1 MDSFPNHPLDLSLQ
15 LPRDT
20 FHQVIHTLCAAL
32 PPPVSDSPEDL
43 IRRDNDAIARV
54 ASMLPANADEA
65 HLAVQCVAA
74 QVMALDCS
82 RLARRHDLDTAPV
95 LKCHTMSLAMMR
107 QASAARRLLLRVQ
120 AIRQKREANNATLDQ
135 AAWTEHAAMGLM
147 ANALGRTPPAPI
159 AQPQPTREPEPE
171 AEPIADLAAE
181 AEQYAIIHPRRAAL
195 IRAAG
200 GLPANCDFGPP
211 PPELLPLIVNGAT
224 PNLRALDDP
233 TKASAAAT
241 P

>member
-1 MDSFPNHPLDLSLQ
+1 MDPNPHQPLDLAYQ

-20 FHQVIHTLCAAL
+20 FHQVIHAL
-32 PPPVSDSPEDL
+32 RGALGPPVTNSPEDL

-54 ASMLPANADEA
+54 ASMLPASADEA

-82 RLARRHDLDTAPV
+82 RLARRHDPDTALA
-95 LKCHTMSLAMMR
+95 LKCHTLSLGMMR

-120 AIRQKREANNATLDQ
+120 AIRQKREASNATLDQ
-135 AAWTEHAAMGLM
+135 AAFTEHAAMSLM
-147 ANALGRTPPAPI
+147 ADALGRPPSVPIAPTAQPAP
-159 AQPQPTREPEPE
+159 PPEPEP
-171 AEPIADLAAE
+171 PPPDLAAE
-181 AEQYAIIHPRRAAL
+181 AEQYAIIHPRRATL

-211 PPELLPLIVNGAT
+211 PPELLPLIVNGTT
-224 PNLRALDDP
+224 PHLRALDGP
-233 TKASAAAT
+233 AKATAT
-241 P
+241 AGT

>member
-65 HLAVQCVAA
+65 HLAVQCIAA
-74 QVMALDCS
+74 QAQATDCI
-82 RLARRHDLDTAPV
+82 RLARRHDIDTALV
-95 LKCHTMSLAMMR
+95 LRCNTLSLAMMR

-159 AQPQPTREPEPE
+159 AQPAPPEPPHRHRQ
-171 AEPIADLAAE
+171 AAPVADLAAE

-211 PPELLPLIVNGAT
+211 PPDLLPLIAHGTT
-224 PNLRALDDP
+224 PHLRALDDP
-233 TKASAAAT
+233 ASAIAVT
-241 P
+241 